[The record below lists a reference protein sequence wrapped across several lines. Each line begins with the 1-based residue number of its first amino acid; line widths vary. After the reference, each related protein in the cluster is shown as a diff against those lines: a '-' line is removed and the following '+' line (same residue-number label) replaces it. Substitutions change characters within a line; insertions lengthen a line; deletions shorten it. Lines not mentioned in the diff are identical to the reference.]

1 MKLNKF
7 GAAVALLALTAATS
21 ILPIAANADTQSN
34 KNNWRNLGI
43 GSAVVGGYGLLH
55 HNTTLG
61 VLGVA
66 GAAYSANR
74 YEHDRHNQSVAQSRR
89 DYYRNHSYYHRYGYH
104 HNYNNRYG
112 YGH

>member
-1 MKLNKF
+1 MEMFKSKIAL
-7 GAAVALLALTAATS
+7 ATALLAATS
-21 ILPIAANADTQSN
+21 SLAPLAAHADTQSN
-34 KNNWRNLGI
+34 KNTWRNLAI

-74 YEHDRHNQSVAQSRR
+74 YEQERHKQSVENSW
-89 DYYRNHSYYHRYGYH
+89 RNRHYYHRYH
-104 HNYNNRYG
+104 HYRR
-112 YGH
+112 